1 MTPFC
6 ESGAVLRFCPLL
18 FHGSFRSFLLKS
30 KIRRLADSWIHVMNS
45 FLDSLPVQQDA
56 NTRISVDRSP
66 IEPNFPTIGNGTN
79 VIYNHTYY
87 NCTSPLDNI
96 NFRDAK
102 IVGSLLP
109 LGVVCLMVILGNIMV
124 ITAIRITKKLRG
136 ATNMFIGEKT
146 MKPWIPVMRNST
158 IARFGKQPL
167 KYLFKMQIYCINV
180 SEKHCLL
187 T

>member
-1 MTPFC
+1 
-6 ESGAVLRFCPLL
+6 
-18 FHGSFRSFLLKS
+18 
-30 KIRRLADSWIHVMNS
+30 MNS

-180 SEKHCLL
+180 SEKHYLFKYIVQIHTNLIHIHLKVKYYYSQTAVDGKTFGLVFCVS
-187 T
+187 

>member
-1 MTPFC
+1 
-6 ESGAVLRFCPLL
+6 
-18 FHGSFRSFLLKS
+18 
-30 KIRRLADSWIHVMNS
+30 MNL

-158 IARFGKQPL
+158 IARFGKPRL
-167 KYLFKMQIYCINV
+167 KCKFIALMWVKNIIYLHSTNSHKFDTYSLKSKV
-180 SEKHCLL
+180 LL
-187 T
+187 FTDRCGWQNFWSSLLRLVDRL

>member
-1 MTPFC
+1 MRKYGRCYIFY
-6 ESGAVLRFCPLL
+6 
-18 FHGSFRSFLLKS
+18 
-30 KIRRLADSWIHVMNS
+30 LA
-45 FLDSLPVQQDA
+45 
-56 NTRISVDRSP
+56 
-66 IEPNFPTIGNGTN
+66 GNGTN

-136 ATNMFIGEKT
+136 ATNMFIGEK
-146 MKPWIPVMRNST
+146 K
-158 IARFGKQPL
+158 
-167 KYLFKMQIYCINV
+167 
-180 SEKHCLL
+180 
-187 T
+187 

>member
-1 MTPFC
+1 MPSLFWFDPFL
-6 ESGAVLRFCPLL
+6 EAV
-18 FHGSFRSFLLKS
+18 GQKS
-30 KIRRLADSWIHVMNS
+30 KNS
-45 FLDSLPVQQDA
+45 FVHFLGQMRTRKFASEIYWPLGEYLTDSIMYRCYIFYLA
-56 NTRISVDRSP
+56 
-66 IEPNFPTIGNGTN
+66 GNGTN
-79 VIYNHTYY
+79 VIYNHTFY

-158 IARFGKQPL
+158 IARF
-167 KYLFKMQIYCINV
+167 FV
-180 SEKHCLL
+180 
-187 T
+187 

>member
-1 MTPFC
+1 
-6 ESGAVLRFCPLL
+6 
-18 FHGSFRSFLLKS
+18 
-30 KIRRLADSWIHVMNS
+30 MNL

-146 MKPWIPVMRNST
+146 MKP
-158 IARFGKQPL
+158 
-167 KYLFKMQIYCINV
+167 
-180 SEKHCLL
+180 
-187 T
+187 

>member
-1 MTPFC
+1 
-6 ESGAVLRFCPLL
+6 
-18 FHGSFRSFLLKS
+18 
-30 KIRRLADSWIHVMNS
+30 MNS

-146 MKPWIPVMRNST
+146 WNFVCLFVTEKILCIIHRELTMAHYCTHLCQRRTIRHST
-158 IARFGKQPL
+158 TAGIRSRELCQAPC
-167 KYLFKMQIYCINV
+167 YWCY
-180 SEKHCLL
+180 
-187 T
+187 

>member
-1 MTPFC
+1 
-6 ESGAVLRFCPLL
+6 
-18 FHGSFRSFLLKS
+18 
-30 KIRRLADSWIHVMNS
+30 MNS

-158 IARFGKQPL
+158 IARFGKPL
-167 KYLFKMQIYCINV
+167 KYSFKMQIYCINV
-180 SEKHCLL
+180 SEKHYLL

>member
-1 MTPFC
+1 MPLFF
-6 ESGAVLRFCPLL
+6 RFG
-18 FHGSFRSFLLKS
+18 HFLSARAEICQKFSLVKISILKLS
-30 KIRRLADSWIHVMNS
+30 DLYRCYIFYLA
-45 FLDSLPVQQDA
+45 
-56 NTRISVDRSP
+56 
-66 IEPNFPTIGNGTN
+66 GNGTN

-136 ATNMFIGEKT
+136 ATNMFIGKT
-146 MKPWIPVMRNST
+146 FWAI
-158 IARFGKQPL
+158 L
-167 KYLFKMQIYCINV
+167 
-180 SEKHCLL
+180 
-187 T
+187 

>member
-1 MTPFC
+1 
-6 ESGAVLRFCPLL
+6 
-18 FHGSFRSFLLKS
+18 
-30 KIRRLADSWIHVMNS
+30 MNL

-158 IARFGKQPL
+158 IARFGKPRL
-167 KYLFKMQIYCINV
+167 KCKFIALMWVKNIIY
-180 SEKHCLL
+180 LL
-187 T
+187 TVIVVQIHTNLIHIHLKVKYYYSQTAVDGKTFGLVFCVS